1 MSAPKITELGTNS
14 IRSLLLKYALPG
26 IIAMTASSLYN
37 MVDSIFIG
45 HGVGAMALS
54 GLTVAKPF
62 MDICAAFGSLVG
74 VGASSLVAIKLGEK
88 DYRSANDVLANVI
101 LLNVLLGAIVMAVG
115 LFWLDPILY
124 AFGASDET
132 IVYARDYM
140 EIILWGNILT
150 HIYYGLNSM
159 LRSIGHP
166 KVSMYAT
173 ILAVVIN
180 IILDPIFIF
189 VLDMGVRGA
198 ALATI
203 LSQVVSVVLQMF
215 IFLNPKEVIYFH
227 RGIWRLKRDIT
238 MRALGIGMAPFL
250 MHLAACFVV
259 IVLNNQLKR
268 YGGDMAIATFGMTN
282 RFMFFFAMIIMGLNQ
297 GMQPIVG
304 YNYGAQLYPRM
315 IRTLKLTII
324 CATCVMGLLW
334 LIGLIIPEGFIRL
347 FTHDEVL
354 IAQSIMPAR
363 VMLCTMVLVGFPMVV
378 GNFYTSIGMANK
390 AIFLS
395 LTRQVIFLIPC
406 ILLLPLLFQW
416 ISSLASSADGLLSL
430 SPIWG
435 VWWSLPICDAL
446 AAILAAIILNRDMRK
461 FKATNNASSLTTEGV
476 QISNSL

>member
-1 MSAPKITELGTNS
+1 MSAPKITELGTQS

-62 MDICAAFGSLVG
+62 MDICAAFGTLVG

-101 LLNVLLGAIVMAVG
+101 LLNVLLGALVMAVG
-115 LFWLDPILY
+115 LYWLDPILY
-124 AFGASDET
+124 AFGASDVT
-132 IVYARDYM
+132 IAYAREYM

-166 KVSMYAT
+166 KIAMYAT
-173 ILAVVIN
+173 IVAVVTN

-198 ALATI
+198 ALATMI
-203 LSQVVSVVLQMF
+203 SQLVSVIIELV

-238 MRALGIGMAPFL
+238 MRALGIGTAPFL
-250 MHLAACFVV
+250 MHMASCFVV

-268 YGGDMAIATFGMTN
+268 YGGDMAIATFGITN
-282 RFMFFFAMIIMGLNQ
+282 RFMFFFAMVVMGLNQ

-304 YNYGAQLYPRM
+304 YNYGAKLFDRM
-315 IRTLKLTII
+315 TRALKLTAM
-324 CATCVMGLLW
+324 CATCVMGVLW
-334 LIGLIIPEGFIRL
+334 LFGLVWPEGFIRL
-347 FTHDEVL
+347 FTHDELL
-354 IAQSIMPAR
+354 IAQSIAPAR
-363 VMLCTMVLVGFPMVV
+363 VMLCTMVMVGFPMVV
-378 GNFYTSIGMANK
+378 GNFYTSIGMSGK

-406 ILLLPLLFQW
+406 ILLIPVLFQT
-416 ISSLASSADGLLSL
+416 IDVT
-430 SPIWG
+430 PIWG

-446 AAILAAIILNRDMRK
+446 AAVLAAIILNRDMRK
-461 FKATNNASSLTTEGV
+461 FK
-476 QISNSL
+476 ISIDF

>member
-1 MSAPKITELGTNS
+1 MSAPKITELGTQPV
-14 IRSLLLKYALPG
+14 RSLLMKYALPG
-26 IIAMTASSLYN
+26 IIAMTATSLYN

-101 LLNVLLGAIVMAVG
+101 LLNVLLGALVMVVG
-115 LFWLDPILY
+115 LYWLDPILY
-124 AFGASDET
+124 AFGASDVT
-132 IVYARDYM
+132 ISYARDYM
-140 EIILWGNILT
+140 EIILWANILT

-166 KVSMYAT
+166 KVAMFST
-173 ILAVVIN
+173 IVAVVAN

-189 VLDMGVRGA
+189 ALDMGVRGA
-198 ALATI
+198 ALATV
-203 LSQVVSVVLQMF
+203 LSQAIAVVGQMVV
-215 IFLNPKEVIYFH
+215 FLNPKEVIYFH

-238 MRALGIGMAPFL
+238 MRALGIGTAPFL

-268 YGGDMAIATFGMTN
+268 YGGDMAIATFGITN
-282 RFMFFFAMIIMGLNQ
+282 RFMFFFSMIVMGLNQ

-304 YNYGAQLYPRM
+304 YNYGAKLYDRM
-315 IRTLKLTII
+315 IRALKLTAM
-324 CATCVMGLLW
+324 CATCVMGMLW
-334 LIGLIIPEGFIRL
+334 LFGLIWPEGFIRL
-347 FTHDEVL
+347 FTHDELL
-354 IAQSIMPAR
+354 IAQSIAPAR
-363 VMLCTMVLVGFPMVV
+363 VMLCTMVMVGFPMVV
-378 GNFYTSIGMANK
+378 GNFYTSIGMSGK

-395 LTRQVIFLIPC
+395 LTRQVLLLIPS
-406 ILLLPLLFQW
+406 ILLLPLLFQT
-416 ISSLASSADGLLSL
+416 LEV

-446 AAILAAIILNRDMRK
+446 AAIIAAIVLNRDMRK
-461 FKATNNASSLTTEGV
+461 FSV
-476 QISNSL
+476 

>member
-1 MSAPKITELGTNS
+1 MSAPKITELGTQS
-14 IRSLLLKYALPG
+14 IRSLLMKYALPG

-62 MDICAAFGSLVG
+62 MDICAAFGTLVG

-101 LLNVLLGAIVMAVG
+101 LLNVLLGALVMAVG
-115 LFWLDPILY
+115 LYWLDPILY
-124 AFGASDET
+124 AFGASDVT
-132 IVYARDYM
+132 ITYAREYM

-166 KVSMYAT
+166 KIAMYAT
-173 ILAVVIN
+173 IVAVVTN

-198 ALATI
+198 ALATMI
-203 LSQVVSVVLQMF
+203 SQLVSVIIELV

-238 MRALGIGMAPFL
+238 MRALGIGTAPFL
-250 MHLAACFVV
+250 MHMASCFVV

-268 YGGDMAIATFGMTN
+268 YGGDMAIATYGIAN
-282 RFMFFFAMIIMGLNQ
+282 RFMFFFAMVVMGLNQ

-304 YNYGAQLYPRM
+304 YNYGAKLFDRM
-315 IRTLKLTII
+315 VRALKLTAM
-324 CATCVMGLLW
+324 CATCVMGVLW
-334 LIGLIIPEGFIRL
+334 LFGLIWPEGFIRL
-347 FTHDEVL
+347 FTHDELL
-354 IAQSIMPAR
+354 IAQSVAPAR
-363 VMLCTMVLVGFPMVV
+363 VMWCTMVMVGFPMVV
-378 GNFYTSIGMANK
+378 GNFYTSIGMSGK

-406 ILLLPLLFQW
+406 ILLLPLLFQT
-416 ISSLASSADGLLSL
+416 LNFT
-430 SPIWG
+430 PIWG
-435 VWWSLPICDAL
+435 VWWSLPLCDAL
-446 AAILAAIILNRDMRK
+446 AAVLAAIILNRDMRK
-461 FKATNNASSLTTEGV
+461 FRV
-476 QISNSL
+476 

>member
-1 MSAPKITELGTNS
+1 MSAPKITELGTQPV
-14 IRSLLLKYALPG
+14 RSLLMKYALPG
-26 IIAMTASSLYN
+26 IIAMTATSLYN

-101 LLNVLLGAIVMAVG
+101 LLNVLLGALVMVVG
-115 LFWLDPILY
+115 LYWLDPILY
-124 AFGASDET
+124 AFGASDVT
-132 IVYARDYM
+132 ISYARDYM
-140 EIILWGNILT
+140 EIILWSNILT

-166 KVSMYAT
+166 KVAMFST
-173 ILAVVIN
+173 IVAVVAN

-189 VLDMGVRGA
+189 ALDMGVRGA
-198 ALATI
+198 ALATV
-203 LSQVVSVVLQMF
+203 LSQAIAVVGQMV

-238 MRALGIGMAPFL
+238 MRALGIGTAPFL

-268 YGGDMAIATFGMTN
+268 YGGDMAIATYGITN
-282 RFMFFFAMIIMGLNQ
+282 RFMFFFAMVVMGLNQ

-304 YNYGAQLYPRM
+304 YNYGAKLFNRM
-315 IRTLKLTII
+315 VRALKLTAM
-324 CATCVMGLLW
+324 CATCVMGMLW
-334 LIGLIIPEGFIRL
+334 LFGLIWPEGFIRL
-347 FTHDEVL
+347 FTHDELL
-354 IAQSIMPAR
+354 IAQSVAPAR
-363 VMLCTMVLVGFPMVV
+363 VMLCTMVMVGFPMVV
-378 GNFYTSIGMANK
+378 GNFYTSIGLSGK

-406 ILLLPLLFQW
+406 ILLLPLLFQT
-416 ISSLASSADGLLSL
+416 LNFT
-430 SPIWG
+430 PIWG
-435 VWWSLPICDAL
+435 VWWSLPLCDAL

-461 FKATNNASSLTTEGV
+461 FRV
-476 QISNSL
+476 

>member
-1 MSAPKITELGTNS
+1 MSAPKITELGTQS
-14 IRSLLLKYALPG
+14 VRSLLMKYALPG
-26 IIAMTASSLYN
+26 IIAMTATSLYN

-62 MDICAAFGSLVG
+62 MDICAAFGTLVG

-101 LLNVLLGAIVMAVG
+101 LLNVLLGALVMVVG
-115 LFWLDPILY
+115 LYWLDPILY
-124 AFGASDET
+124 AFGASDVT
-132 IVYARDYM
+132 IAYAREYM

-150 HIYYGLNSM
+150 HIYYGLNNM

-166 KVSMYAT
+166 KIAMYAT
-173 ILAVVIN
+173 ILAVVVN

-198 ALATI
+198 ALATMI
-203 LSQVVSVVLQMF
+203 SQLVSVLIELV

-238 MRALGIGMAPFL
+238 MRAFGIGTAPFL
-250 MHLAACFVV
+250 MHMASCFVV

-268 YGGDMAIATFGMTN
+268 YGGDMAIATFGIAN
-282 RFMFFFAMIIMGLNQ
+282 RFMFFFAMVVMGLNQ

-304 YNYGAQLYPRM
+304 YNYGARLYDRM
-315 IRTLKLTII
+315 IRALKLTAM
-324 CATCVMGLLW
+324 CATCVMGMLW
-334 LIGLIIPEGFIRL
+334 LFGLIWPEGFIRL

-354 IAQSIMPAR
+354 VAQSLAPAR
-363 VMLCTMVLVGFPMVV
+363 VMLCSMVMVGFPMVV
-378 GNFYTSIGMANK
+378 GNFYTSIGMSRK

-395 LTRQVIFLIPC
+395 LTRQVLLLIPS
-406 ILLLPLLFQW
+406 ILLLPLLFQTVEV
-416 ISSLASSADGLLSL
+416 

-435 VWWSLPICDAL
+435 VWWSMPICDAL
-446 AAILAAIILNRDMRK
+446 AAIIAAIVLNRDMRK
-461 FKATNNASSLTTEGV
+461 FRV
-476 QISNSL
+476 

>member
-1 MSAPKITELGTNS
+1 MSAPKITELGTQP
-14 IRSLLLKYALPG
+14 IRGLLLKYALPG

-101 LLNVLLGAIVMAVG
+101 LLNVLLGALVMAVG
-115 LFWLDPILY
+115 LYWLEPILY
-124 AFGASDET
+124 AFGASDVT
-132 IVYARDYM
+132 VAYARDYM

-166 KVSMYAT
+166 KVAMFST
-173 ILAVVIN
+173 IVAVVAN

-198 ALATI
+198 ALATVI
-203 LSQVVSVVLQMF
+203 SQVIAVIGQLV

-268 YGGDMAIATFGMTN
+268 YGGDMAIATFGLTN
-282 RFMFFFAMIIMGLNQ
+282 RFMFFFSMIVIGLNQ

-304 YNYGAQLYPRM
+304 YNYGAKLYPRM
-315 IRTLKLTII
+315 ARALKLTAM
-324 CATCVMGLLW
+324 CATCVMGVLWLFGLLW
-334 LIGLIIPEGFIRL
+334 PEGFIRL

-354 IAQSIMPAR
+354 IAQSIVPAR
-363 VMLCTMVLVGFPMVV
+363 VMLCTMVMVGFPMVV
-378 GNFYTSIGMANK
+378 GNFYTSIGMSSK

-395 LTRQVIFLIPC
+395 LTRQVLFLIPC
-406 ILLLPLLFQW
+406 ILVLPWLFQRLD
-416 ISSLASSADGLLSL
+416 IT
-430 SPIWG
+430 PIWG

-446 AAILAAIILNRDMRK
+446 ASIMAAILVNRDIRTFMGQ
-461 FKATNNASSLTTEGV
+461 TL
-476 QISNSL
+476 

>member
-1 MSAPKITELGTNS
+1 MSAPKITELGTQS
-14 IRSLLLKYALPG
+14 IRSLLMKYALPG

-62 MDICAAFGSLVG
+62 MDICAAFGTLVG

-101 LLNVLLGAIVMAVG
+101 LLNMLLGALVMAVG
-115 LFWLDPILY
+115 LYWLDPILY
-124 AFGASDET
+124 AFGASDVT
-132 IVYARDYM
+132 ITYAREYM

-166 KVSMYAT
+166 KIAMYAT
-173 ILAVVIN
+173 IVAVVTN

-198 ALATI
+198 ALATMI
-203 LSQVVSVVLQMF
+203 SQLVSVIIELVV
-215 IFLNPKEVIYFH
+215 FLNPKEVIYFH

-238 MRALGIGMAPFL
+238 MRALGIGTAPFL
-250 MHLAACFVV
+250 MHMASCFVV

-282 RFMFFFAMIIMGLNQ
+282 RFMFFFAMVVMGLNQ

-304 YNYGAQLYPRM
+304 YNYGAKLFDRM
-315 IRTLKLTII
+315 VRALKLTAM
-324 CATCVMGLLW
+324 CATCVMGVLW
-334 LIGLIIPEGFIRL
+334 LFGLVWPEGFIRL
-347 FTHDEVL
+347 FTHDELL
-354 IAQSIMPAR
+354 IAQSIVPAR
-363 VMLCTMVLVGFPMVV
+363 VMLCTMVMVGFPMVV
-378 GNFYTSIGMANK
+378 GNFYTSIGMSGK

-406 ILLLPLLFQW
+406 ILLMPLLFQT
-416 ISSLASSADGLLSL
+416 LNFT
-430 SPIWG
+430 PIWG
-435 VWWSLPICDAL
+435 VWWSLPLCDAL
-446 AAILAAIILNRDMRK
+446 AAVLAAIVLNRDMRK
-461 FKATNNASSLTTEGV
+461 FRV
-476 QISNSL
+476 

>member
-1 MSAPKITELGTNS
+1 MSAPKITELGTQP
-14 IRSLLLKYALPG
+14 IRGLLLKYALPG

-101 LLNVLLGAIVMAVG
+101 LLNVLLGALVMAVG
-115 LFWLDPILY
+115 LYWLEPILY
-124 AFGASDET
+124 AFGASDVT
-132 IVYARDYM
+132 VAYARDYM

-166 KVSMYAT
+166 KVAMFST
-173 ILAVVIN
+173 IVAVVAN

-198 ALATI
+198 ALATVI
-203 LSQVVSVVLQMF
+203 SQVIAVIGQLV

-238 MRALGIGMAPFL
+238 MRALGIGTAPFL

-268 YGGDMAIATFGMTN
+268 YGGDMAIATFGLTN
-282 RFMFFFAMIIMGLNQ
+282 RFMFFFSMIVMGLNQ

-304 YNYGAQLYPRM
+304 YNYGAKLYPRM
-315 IRTLKLTII
+315 ARALKLTAM
-324 CATCVMGLLW
+324 CATCVMGVLWLFGLLW
-334 LIGLIIPEGFIRL
+334 PEGFIRL

-354 IAQSIMPAR
+354 IAQSIVPAR
-363 VMLCTMVLVGFPMVV
+363 VMLCTMVMVGFPMVV
-378 GNFYTSIGMANK
+378 GNFYTSIGMSSK

-395 LTRQVIFLIPC
+395 LTRQVLFLIPC
-406 ILLLPLLFQW
+406 ILVLPWLFQRLD
-416 ISSLASSADGLLSL
+416 IT
-430 SPIWG
+430 PIWG

-446 AAILAAIILNRDMRK
+446 ASIMAAILVNRDIRK
-461 FKATNNASSLTTEGV
+461 FMSQTS
-476 QISNSL
+476 

>member
-1 MSAPKITELGTNS
+1 MSAPKITELGTQS
-14 IRSLLLKYALPG
+14 IRSLLMKYALPG

-62 MDICAAFGSLVG
+62 MDICAAFGTLVG

-101 LLNVLLGAIVMAVG
+101 LLNVLLGALVMAVG
-115 LFWLDPILY
+115 LYWLDPILY
-124 AFGASDET
+124 AFGASDVT
-132 IVYARDYM
+132 ITYAREYM

-166 KVSMYAT
+166 KIAMYAT
-173 ILAVVIN
+173 IVAVVTN

-198 ALATI
+198 ALATMI
-203 LSQVVSVVLQMF
+203 SQLVSVIIELV

-238 MRALGIGMAPFL
+238 MRALGIGTAPFL
-250 MHLAACFVV
+250 MHMASCFVV

-268 YGGDMAIATFGMTN
+268 YGGDMAIATYGIAN
-282 RFMFFFAMIIMGLNQ
+282 RFMFFFAMVVMGLNQ

-304 YNYGAQLYPRM
+304 YNYGAKLFDRM
-315 IRTLKLTII
+315 VRALKLTAM
-324 CATCVMGLLW
+324 CATCVMGVLW
-334 LIGLIIPEGFIRL
+334 LFGLIWPEGFIRL
-347 FTHDEVL
+347 FTHDELL
-354 IAQSIMPAR
+354 IAQSVAPAR
-363 VMLCTMVLVGFPMVV
+363 VMLCTMVMVGFPMVV
-378 GNFYTSIGMANK
+378 GNFYTSIGMSGK

-406 ILLLPLLFQW
+406 ILLLPLLFQT
-416 ISSLASSADGLLSL
+416 LNFT
-430 SPIWG
+430 PIWG
-435 VWWSLPICDAL
+435 VWWSLPLCDAL
-446 AAILAAIILNRDMRK
+446 AAVLAAIILNRDMRK
-461 FKATNNASSLTTEGV
+461 FRV
-476 QISNSL
+476 

>member
-1 MSAPKITELGTNS
+1 MSAPKITELGTQP
-14 IRSLLLKYALPG
+14 IRGLLLKYALPG

-101 LLNVLLGAIVMAVG
+101 LLNVLLGALVMAVG
-115 LFWLDPILY
+115 LYWLEPILY
-124 AFGASDET
+124 AFGASDVT
-132 IVYARDYM
+132 VVYARDYM

-166 KVSMYAT
+166 KVAMFST
-173 ILAVVIN
+173 IVAVVAN

-198 ALATI
+198 ALATVI
-203 LSQVVSVVLQMF
+203 SQVIAVIGQLV

-259 IVLNNQLKR
+259 IALNNQLKR
-268 YGGDMAIATFGMTN
+268 YGGDMAIATFGLTN
-282 RFMFFFAMIIMGLNQ
+282 RFMFFFSMIVMGLNQ

-304 YNYGAQLYPRM
+304 YNYGAKLYPRM
-315 IRTLKLTII
+315 ARALKLTAM
-324 CATCVMGLLW
+324 CATCVMGVLWLFGLLW
-334 LIGLIIPEGFIRL
+334 PEGFIRL

-354 IAQSIMPAR
+354 IAQSIVPAR
-363 VMLCTMVLVGFPMVV
+363 VMLCTMVMVGFPMVV
-378 GNFYTSIGMANK
+378 GNFYTSIGMSSK

-395 LTRQVIFLIPC
+395 LTRQVLFLIPC
-406 ILLLPLLFQW
+406 ILVLPWLFQRLD
-416 ISSLASSADGLLSL
+416 IT
-430 SPIWG
+430 PIWG

-446 AAILAAIILNRDMRK
+446 ASIMAAILVNRDIRK
-461 FKATNNASSLTTEGV
+461 FMSQTL
-476 QISNSL
+476 

>member
-1 MSAPKITELGTNS
+1 MSAPKITELGTQPV
-14 IRSLLLKYALPG
+14 RSLLMKYALPG
-26 IIAMTASSLYN
+26 IIAMTATSLYN

-101 LLNVLLGAIVMAVG
+101 LLNVLLGALVMVVG
-115 LFWLDPILY
+115 LYWLDPILY
-124 AFGASDET
+124 AFGASDVT
-132 IVYARDYM
+132 ISYARDYM
-140 EIILWGNILT
+140 EIILWANILT

-166 KVSMYAT
+166 KVAMFST
-173 ILAVVIN
+173 IVAVVAN

-189 VLDMGVRGA
+189 ALDMGVRGA
-198 ALATI
+198 ALATV
-203 LSQVVSVVLQMF
+203 LSQAIAVVGQMVV
-215 IFLNPKEVIYFH
+215 FLNPKEVIYFH

-238 MRALGIGMAPFL
+238 MRALGIGTAPFL

-268 YGGDMAIATFGMTN
+268 YGGDMAIATYGITN
-282 RFMFFFAMIIMGLNQ
+282 RFMFFFAMVVMGLNQ

-304 YNYGAQLYPRM
+304 YNYGAKLFDRM
-315 IRTLKLTII
+315 IRALKLTAM
-324 CATCVMGLLW
+324 CATCVMGMLW
-334 LIGLIIPEGFIRL
+334 LFGLIWPEGFIRL
-347 FTHDEVL
+347 FTHDELL
-354 IAQSIMPAR
+354 IAQSIAPAR
-363 VMLCTMVLVGFPMVV
+363 VMLCTMVMVGFPMVV
-378 GNFYTSIGMANK
+378 GNFYTSIGMSGK

-395 LTRQVIFLIPC
+395 LTRQVLLLIPC
-406 ILLLPLLFQW
+406 ILLLPLLFQTVEV
-416 ISSLASSADGLLSL
+416 

-446 AAILAAIILNRDMRK
+446 AAIIAAIVLNRDMRK
-461 FKATNNASSLTTEGV
+461 FSV
-476 QISNSL
+476 

>member
-1 MSAPKITELGTNS
+1 MSAPKITELGTQS
-14 IRSLLLKYALPG
+14 IRSLLMKYALPG

-62 MDICAAFGSLVG
+62 MDICAAFGTLVG

-101 LLNVLLGAIVMAVG
+101 LLNVLLGALVMAVG
-115 LFWLDPILY
+115 LYWLDPILY
-124 AFGASDET
+124 AFGASDVT
-132 IVYARDYM
+132 IAYAREYM

-166 KVSMYAT
+166 KIAMYAT
-173 ILAVVIN
+173 IVAVVTN

-198 ALATI
+198 ALATMI
-203 LSQVVSVVLQMF
+203 SQLVSVIIELV

-238 MRALGIGMAPFL
+238 MRALGIGTAPFL
-250 MHLAACFVV
+250 MHMAACFVV

-268 YGGDMAIATFGMTN
+268 YGGDMAIATYGIAN
-282 RFMFFFAMIIMGLNQ
+282 RFMFFFAMVVMGLNQ

-304 YNYGAQLYPRM
+304 YNYGAKLFDRM
-315 IRTLKLTII
+315 VRALKLTAM
-324 CATCVMGLLW
+324 CATCVMGVLW
-334 LIGLIIPEGFIRL
+334 LFGLIWPEGFIRL
-347 FTHDEVL
+347 FTHDELL
-354 IAQSIMPAR
+354 IAQSVAPAR
-363 VMLCTMVLVGFPMVV
+363 VMLCTMVMVGFPMVV
-378 GNFYTSIGMANK
+378 GNFYTSIGMSGK

-406 ILLLPLLFQW
+406 ILLMPLLFQT
-416 ISSLASSADGLLSL
+416 LNFT
-430 SPIWG
+430 PIWG
-435 VWWSLPICDAL
+435 VWWSLPLCDAL
-446 AAILAAIILNRDMRK
+446 AAVLAAIILNRDMRK
-461 FKATNNASSLTTEGV
+461 FRV
-476 QISNSL
+476 